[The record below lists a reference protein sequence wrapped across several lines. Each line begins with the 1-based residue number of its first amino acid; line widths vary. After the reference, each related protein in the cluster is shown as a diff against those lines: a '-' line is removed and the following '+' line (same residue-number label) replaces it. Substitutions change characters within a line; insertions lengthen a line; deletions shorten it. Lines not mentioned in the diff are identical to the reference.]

1 MSAQGKNHGTRAALV
16 RSAERLIAER
26 GLGAVSVKDITRDA
40 GARNPSAVHYHFGN
54 LEELIKEV
62 FAETFNAIETDRLRR
77 FAQLEAQ
84 TPADPLYALLEAAI
98 APWLDTCLHEDGRDY
113 VGFSNQFVA
122 DPRFD
127 LGELVDEA
135 SMTSLKI
142 MGTKLAECLPDLPG
156 GIFMARLRQGFRIS
170 IIQAADYCAL
180 IEAGM
185 APPHEKVVREAARS
199 LAGFFSAPH
208 K

>member
-1 MSAQGKNHGTRAALV
+1 MRVQAKNQGTRAALV

-26 GLGAVSVKDITRDA
+26 GLGAVSVKDITREA

-62 FAETFNAIETDRLRR
+62 FAETFNAIESDRLKR
-77 FAQLEAQ
+77 FAKLEAE
-84 TPADPLYALLEAAI
+84 TPDNPLYALLEAAI
-98 APWLDTCLHEDGRDY
+98 GPWLDICLNEEGRVY
-113 VGFSNQFVA
+113 VGFSNQFVS

-142 MGTKLAECLPDLPG
+142 LGTKLAQCLPALPE

-180 IEAGM
+180 IEAGT
-185 APPHEKVVREAARS
+185 APAHEKVVRESSRS
-199 LAGFFSAPH
+199 LAGFFSAPFN
-208 K
+208 

>member
-1 MSAQGKNHGTRAALV
+1 MSAQGKNQGTRAALV

-26 GLGAVSVKDITRDA
+26 GLGAVSVKDITREA

-62 FAETFNAIETDRLRR
+62 FAETFNAIEADRLQR
-77 FAQLEAQ
+77 FAELDAQ
-84 TPADPLYALLEAAI
+84 SPEEPLYAYLEAAVT
-98 APWLDTCLHEDGRDY
+98 PWLETCLSEEGREY

-142 MGTKLAECLPDLPG
+142 LGTKLAECLPELPG

-180 IEAGM
+180 LEAGV
-185 APPHEKVVREAARS
+185 APPHEKIVRESARS
-199 LAGFFSAPH
+199 LSGFFSASH

>member
-1 MSAQGKNHGTRAALV
+1 MSSQGKNQGTRAALV

-26 GLGAVSVKDITRDA
+26 GLGAVSVKDITREA

-62 FAETFNAIETDRLRR
+62 FAETFNAIEADRLQR
-77 FAQLEAQ
+77 FAKLETEA
-84 TPADPLYALLEAAI
+84 PEDPLYAYLEAAV
-98 APWLDTCLHEDGRDY
+98 APWLEICLNEEGREY

-142 MGTKLAECLPDLPG
+142 LGTKLAECLPDIPG

-180 IEAGM
+180 IEAGV
-185 APPHEKVVREAARS
+185 APPHEKIVRESARS
-199 LAGFFSAPH
+199 LSGFFSAPH
-208 K
+208 R

>member
-1 MSAQGKNHGTRAALV
+1 MKVQGKNQSTRAALV
-16 RSAERLIAER
+16 RAAERLIAER
-26 GLGAVSVKDITRDA
+26 GLGAVSVKDITAAA
-40 GARNPSAVHYHFGN
+40 GARNPSAVHYHFGT

-62 FAETFNAIETDRLRR
+62 FAETFNSIEADRLRR
-77 FAQLEAQ
+77 FALLETQSPEA
-84 TPADPLYALLEAAI
+84 PLFALLEAAI
-98 APWLDTCLHEDGRDY
+98 APWLDICLNEGGREY
-113 VGFSNQFVA
+113 VGFSNQFVS

-135 SMTSLKI
+135 SMISLKI
-142 MGTKLAECLPDLPG
+142 LGTKLQECLPDIPG

-185 APPHEKVVREAARS
+185 APPHDKVVRESARS